1 MTTISLII
9 YGFLKWSTVKKKITK
24 KKKGKRGIKHV
35 QYNTTTGNVLMHI
48 FIIAKH
54 CIKITTNA

>member
-1 MTTISLII
+1 MVFKMVNS
-9 YGFLKWSTVKKKITK
+9 KKKFYK